1 MECRVKNVSFTPKT
15 LFLGYFGHLS
25 SADAPTSSADTIAQN
40 VQWSSNTPTTF
51 AVFSAT
57 GVLVKTF
64 VAIPQSAEDSFKA
77 LQVPHGTYY
86 LKDLK
91 SNYIKKVVK

>member
-1 MECRVKNVSFTPKT
+1 MA
-15 LFLGYFGHLS
+15 S
-25 SADAPTSSADTIAQN
+25 SADAIAQN
-40 VQWSSNTPTTF
+40 IHWASQTPTTF
-51 AVFSAT
+51 TVFSAT

-77 LQVPHGTYY
+77 LQIPHGTYY
-86 LKDLK
+86 IKDLK